1 MAAPRRSLLEVGE
14 IVRPHGL
21 AGAVVVRL
29 VSDQAERL
37 APGSTLH
44 SDRGP
49 LVVTRARPLKDRH
62 VVTFEG
68 VHTIERA
75 ESLRGVVLRAEPLE
89 RAGVLWVDEL
99 VGATGRDRD
108 GTALGVVASVEANPA
123 SDLLVLDTGALVP
136 SRFVVGDVRDGEVT
150 VDVPEGLLE

>member
-1 MAAPRRSLLEVGE
+1 
-14 IVRPHGL
+14 
-21 AGAVVVRL
+21 
-29 VSDQAERL
+29 
-37 APGSTLH
+37 
-44 SDRGP
+44 
-49 LVVTRARPLKDRH
+49 VTRARPLKDRH

-99 VGATGRDRD
+99 VGATVRDRD